1 MALDSM
7 QEILDKSQA
16 WGKPFWEVVL
26 ETDMQEREVSRE
38 ASLERMRH
46 TWRSMVETTITS
58 ASFSCSSISSALE
71 KQFSWGMS

>member
-16 WGKPFWEVVL
+16 WGKSFWEVVL
-26 ETDMQEREVSRE
+26 ETDMQEREVSCE

-46 TWRSMVETTITS
+46 TWRSMV
-58 ASFSCSSISSALE
+58 
-71 KQFSWGMS
+71 